1 MSLVATARRPAA
13 RPWLGFPAALR
24 FLLLGDL
31 VTAFGAGLTQPYL
44 VILLHSVKGLPLV
57 TATAM
62 TSLLALASVPGNWL
76 SGGMADRIGGY
87 RTMTAGLAVT
97 AGGLL
102 LVSSGSGVAVLGA
115 GVAAVGFGWS
125 VTMPAYS
132 TLIARL
138 VSGGARSRAF
148 TARYALFNVG
158 MGLGAASGALMMA
171 AGTLT
176 LMWWLAAA
184 TCLVAIVTVWLARA
198 RDPGGLVA
206 APDADH
212 PAGGYRRV
220 FADRS
225 LLRVLLATL
234 LFATAGYGVYAAGLP
249 ILAIDWGAPQ
259 AMGAVSIANCL
270 TVVAGLPF
278 ALAVTKRFRP
288 LQLLA
293 LTTLLWSAGWT
304 LCAVQAQTGV
314 IGGRTALVA
323 AAALMGLGEITLAGA
338 LPALVNAL
346 APEELR
352 GRYNAVLTLATTAGL
367 WAGPV
372 LTAAAAARHAVPA
385 VFVVAVV
392 LLAVAP
398 AVARHPAAPG
408 NTGTAGTRDPER
420 ADAGRPAGLPRPVG
434 VAS

>member
-44 VILLHSVKGLPLV
+44 VILLHSMKGLPLV

-87 RTMTAGLAVT
+87 RTMTAGLAAT

-102 LVSSGSGVAVLGA
+102 LVLSGSGVAVLGA

-138 VSGGARSRAF
+138 VSGGAQPRAF

-171 AGTLT
+171 AGLAGALT

-184 TCLVAIVTVWLARA
+184 TCLVAVVTVWLARA
-198 RDPGGLVA
+198 RDPGAPVA
-206 APDADH
+206 APDADQS
-212 PAGGYRRV
+212 AGGYRRV

-278 ALAVTKRFRP
+278 ALALTTRFRP

-293 LTTLLWSAGWT
+293 LTALLWSAGWT

-385 VFVVAVV
+385 VFVLAIV
-392 LLAVAP
+392 LLAAAP
-398 AVARHPAAPG
+398 AVARRPARP
-408 NTGTAGTRDPER
+408 
-420 ADAGRPAGLPRPVG
+420 DAGQPVRRPQPVG